1 MGLSEHGEEI
11 TGITLFIT
19 VKKSSK
25 TLNRMISMQSLQGK
39 KNARVKD
46 NEDFITALHHK
57 PYSVG

>member
-25 TLNRMISMQSLQGK
+25 TLNRMIVQQACNHCRGK
-39 KNARVKD
+39 KMLA
-46 NEDFITALHHK
+46 
-57 PYSVG
+57 